1 MAAAID
7 YRRVMSDAE
16 LTEEL
21 TLRISKEDREALD
34 ALAARLPLKTRQ
46 IARIALRIG
55 LAEIEKNPGA
65 IFAAGK
71 SPRGKR

>member
-1 MAAAID
+1 MATAID

-21 TLRISKEDREALD
+21 TLRISKEDNAQLEAI
-34 ALAARLPLKTRQ
+34 ASRLPLKKRA

-71 SPRGKR
+71 PAKKR